1 MVESDSAGEIEKFK
15 KMMKDLFLKQFRMSP
30 ES

>member
-15 KMMKDLFLKQFRMSP
+15 KMKDLFLKQFRMSP